1 MTVSPKLLFGVLA
14 TSLLCGFTECRL
26 SNPFQTST
34 VVKKEQTEP
43 KYWAL
48 VHPGD
53 LQAVSRIAQARS
65 LALASQSARSLGYEA
80 VQNGETVFFFPVLS
94 WSQDTVSAMRG
105 LIDLGL
111 SEGFEKPLESD
122 RISPP
127 QQAHLSAF
135 LKGYAANHVKGD
147 LGQLIKKS
155 ASQTYSLQRTVDVQF
170 VGGGQSFT
178 VPISLP
184 SLANLF
190 QCEPS
195 PTKGHLRSSRMTEP
209 TRKETIGLG
218 TRAFA
223 VHLNVDTSV
232 SALDRVI
239 DQARSLLAE
248 KRQKSLADLQRSIA
262 GAFRESL
269 QGGEDDAFFA
279 GETREFR
286 SMPAGARDGLLR
298 MAKEN
303 PQWFKAKDGAEAAEW
318 LSKASLRI
326 PNGGMR
332 LTVSYLLGDERGR
345 STGMAVGW
353 ELLDIANRGF

>member
-1 MTVSPKLLFGVLA
+1 MTVSLRLLLGVLV
-14 TSLLCGFTECRL
+14 TSLFWSSRL
-26 SNPFQTST
+26 NSPAQSST
-34 VVKKEQTEP
+34 VAPQDRTNP

-53 LQAVSRIAQARS
+53 QLAVSRIAQANS
-65 LALASQSARSLGYEA
+65 FALASQRAGSLGYEP
-80 VQNGETVFFFPVLS
+80 VQNGEMVFFFPVFN
-94 WSQDTVSAMRG
+94 WSQDTFSAMRG
-105 LIDLGL
+105 LIDIGL
-111 SEGFEKPLESD
+111 SEGFEKPFESD
-122 RISPP
+122 RITPL

-147 LGQLIKKS
+147 LGELIKKS
-155 ASQTYSLQRTVDVQF
+155 ASQTYSLQRMVDVQF
-170 VGGGQSFT
+170 VGGGQTFT

-190 QCEPS
+190 QCDPS
-195 PTKGHLRSSRMTEP
+195 PTKGPLRSSRRTEP
-209 TRKETIGLG
+209 VRKETMGLG

-223 VHLNVDTSV
+223 VYINVDTAV

-239 DQARSLLAE
+239 DRARSLLAE
-248 KRQKSLADLQRSIA
+248 KRQKALADLQRSIA

-269 QGGEDDAFFA
+269 QGGEDDGFFA

-286 SMPAGARDGLLR
+286 AMPASARDGLLR

-303 PQWFKAKDGAEAAEW
+303 PQWFKTKDGAEAADW

-353 ELLDIANRGF
+353 DLIDIANRGF